1 MSETRAD
8 VVLCGGGL
16 ANSLIALRLKG
27 RRPGLKV
34 LLLER
39 AGGPEDGH
47 TWSFFDTDVPTQTLR
62 WLAPLRAAEWPGYAV
77 AFPRLKRRLPTG
89 YGSVSSVGLAQA
101 VAASLAADQVFGV
114 DAAEVTPT
122 SVRAADGRVFS
133 APLVIDGRGARPS
146 RALALGWQKFV
157 GLELR
162 TAEPHGLAEPI
173 VMDAD
178 LPQLDG
184 YRFLYSLPFGP
195 DRLLVEDTRYSD
207 GPGLDLDDLAD
218 EARAYAERN
227 GWRIAEVLRR
237 EHGVLPVALG
247 GDIDAFWAE
256 APAGVPQSGMRAA
269 LFHPTTGYSLPEAAQ
284 LADAIADAPEL
295 SSAAIDALVRT
306 RSQARW
312 RDGGYFRLLN
322 RMMFLAAAPEQR
334 WRVLARFYRLPQPLI
349 ERFYAGRLTWAD
361 KARLLAGEPPVPV
374 GRAMRVMREGAA
386 FTKVAN
392 A

>member
-1 MSETRAD
+1 MSDTRAD

-16 ANSLIALRLKG
+16 ANSLIALRLKA
-27 RRPGLKV
+27 RRPELKV

-39 AGGPEDGH
+39 AARPEDGH
-47 TWSFFDTDVPTQTLR
+47 TWSFFDTDVPSETLR
-62 WLAPLRAAEWPGYAV
+62 WLKPLRAAEWPGYSI
-77 AFPRLKRRLPTG
+77 AFPGLKRRLGTG
-89 YGSVSSVGLAQA
+89 YGSVNSRTLAQA
-101 VAASLAADQVFGV
+101 VERALGGNRVFGV
-114 DAAEVTPT
+114 DATEVTPER
-122 SVRAADGRVFS
+122 VRASDGRVLE

-157 GLELR
+157 GLEVR
-162 TAEPHGLAEPI
+162 TDGPHGLAEPI

-178 LPQLDG
+178 LAQLDG
-184 YRFLYSLPFGP
+184 YRFLYSLPFAP

-227 GWRIAEVLRR
+227 GWRVAEVVRR

-256 APAGVPQSGMRAA
+256 ADAGVPQSGMRAA

-284 LADAIADAPEL
+284 LADAIAEAPGL
-295 SSAAIDALVRT
+295 TSAAVDALVRA
-306 RSQARW
+306 RSRARW
-312 RDGGYFRLLN
+312 KDGGYFRLLN
-322 RMMFLAAAPEQR
+322 RMMFLAGEPEQR

-349 ERFYAGRLTWAD
+349 ERFYAGRLTCAD

-374 GRAMRVMREGAA
+374 SRAIGVMREGAA
-386 FTKVAN
+386 FSKVAN

>member
-1 MSETRAD
+1 MSDVRAD
-8 VVLCGGGL
+8 VLLCGGGL
-16 ANSLIALRLKG
+16 ANSLIALRLKA
-27 RRPGLKV
+27 RRPELTV
-34 LLLER
+34 RLLER
-39 AGGPEDGH
+39 AAGPEDGH
-47 TWSFFDTDVPTQTLR
+47 TWSFFDTDVPAETLR
-62 WLAPLRAAEWPGYAV
+62 WLRPLRAAEWPGYSI
-77 AFPRLKRRLPTG
+77 AFPGLKRRLTTG
-89 YGSVSSVGLAQA
+89 YGSVNSRKLSDAVG
-101 VAASLAADQVFGV
+101 AALGDDRVFGV
-114 DAAEVTPT
+114 DAVEVTPT
-122 SVRAADGRVFS
+122 RVRAADGRVFD

-157 GLELR
+157 GLEVR
-162 TAEPHGLAEPI
+162 TEAPHGLAEPI

-178 LPQLDG
+178 LAQLDG
-184 YRFLYSLPFGP
+184 YRFLYSLPFAA

-227 GWRIAEVLRR
+227 GWRVAEVVRR

-256 APAGVPQSGMRAA
+256 ADAGVPQSGMRAA

-284 LADAIADAPEL
+284 LADAIAEAPDL
-295 SSAAIDALVRT
+295 TSAAADPLVQA
-306 RSQARW
+306 RSKARW
-312 RDGGYFRLLN
+312 REGGYFRLLN
-322 RMMFLAAAPEQR
+322 RMMFLAAEPEQR

-374 GRAMRVMREGAA
+374 GRAIGVMREGAA
-386 FTKVAN
+386 FSKVAN